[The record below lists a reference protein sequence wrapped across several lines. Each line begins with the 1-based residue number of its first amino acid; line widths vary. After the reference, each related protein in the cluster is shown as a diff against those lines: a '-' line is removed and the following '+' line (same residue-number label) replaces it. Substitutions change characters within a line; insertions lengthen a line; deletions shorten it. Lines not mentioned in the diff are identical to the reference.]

1 MYVVVGLGNPGKQY
15 ENTRHNVGFNVID
28 ILAKEY
34 GISVSKIKH
43 KALIGEGRVGS
54 EKVLLVKPQTYM
66 NLSGETLIDI
76 YNYYKVDMENIIV
89 IYDDI
94 DLDVGKIRIRKK
106 GSGGTHNGMR
116 SIIKCLGANDFPRV
130 RVGVSKP
137 KPGQDLADFVLS
149 RFRKEESDDVELG
162 LEKAAKAVDVMIRDN
177 IDLAM
182 NKYNGSGKV
191 DSYEWRFNIPFA
203 KLQRI

>member
-34 GISVSKIKH
+34 DISVTKIKH
-43 KALIGEGRVGS
+43 KALIGEGRIGS

-76 YNYYKVDMENIIV
+76 YKYYKVDLDNIIV

-94 DLDVGKIRIRKK
+94 DLDVGKLRIR
-106 GSGGTHNGMR
+106 R
-116 SIIKCLGANDFPRV
+116 IIL
-130 RVGVSKP
+130 
-137 KPGQDLADFVLS
+137 LS
-149 RFRKEESDDVELG
+149 TML
-162 LEKAAKAVDVMIRDN
+162 L
-177 IDLAM
+177 
-182 NKYNGSGKV
+182 
-191 DSYEWRFNIPFA
+191 
-203 KLQRI
+203 LQRIHHFQIIFLTFCYLLMIFYIELALLTYNMQLR

>member
-34 GISVSKIKH
+34 DISVTKIKH
-43 KALIGEGRVGS
+43 KALIGEGRIGS

-76 YNYYKVDMENIIV
+76 YKYYKVDLDNIIV

-94 DLDVGKIRIRKK
+94 DLDVGKLRIRKK
-106 GSGGTHNGMR
+106 GSAGSG
-116 SIIKCLGANDFPRV
+116 DFPRV

-137 KPGQDLADFVLS
+137 MKGQDLADFVLS
-149 RFRKEESDDVELG
+149 RFRKEEQADLEIG
-162 LEKAAKAVDVMIRDN
+162 LEKAYKAVEAMIKENVD
-177 IDLAM
+177 IAM
-182 NKYNGSGKV
+182 NKYNG
-191 DSYEWRFNIPFA
+191 
-203 KLQRI
+203 

>member
-1 MYVVVGLGNPGKQY
+1 MFVIVGLGNPGKQY
-15 ENTRHNVGFNVID
+15 EHTRHNVGFDVID

-34 GISVSKIKH
+34 GASVTKMKH
-43 KALIGEGRVGS
+43 KALIGECRVGS

-76 YNYYKVDMENIIV
+76 YQYYKVELEDIIV
-89 IYDDI
+89 VYDDI

-106 GSGGTHNGMR
+106 GSAGSHNGMK
-116 SIIKCLGANDFPRV
+116 SIIKCLGSGDFPRV

-137 KPGQDLADFVLS
+137 EAGADLANFVLS
-149 RFRKEESDDVELG
+149 RFRKEEQLDIDNG
-162 LEKAAKAVDVMIRDN
+162 LEKACKAVDSMIREN

-182 NKYNGSGKV
+182 NKYN
-191 DSYEWRFNIPFA
+191 I
-203 KLQRI
+203 

>member
-15 ENTRHNVGFNVID
+15 EKTRHNVGFDVID
-28 ILAKEY
+28 ILSKEY
-34 GISVSKIKH
+34 DINVSKIKH

-76 YNYYKVDMENIIV
+76 YNYYNIDMENIIV
-89 IYDDI
+89 VYDDI

-116 SIIKCLGANDFPRV
+116 SITKCLGSNDFPRV

-137 KPGQDLADFVLS
+137 RPGQDLADFVLS
-149 RFRKEESDDVELG
+149 RFRKEESDDIELG
-162 LEKAAKAVDVMIRDN
+162 LEKAAKAVDTMIREN

-182 NKYNGSGKV
+182 NKYNG
-191 DSYEWRFNIPFA
+191 
-203 KLQRI
+203 

>member
-34 GISVSKIKH
+34 DISVTKIKH
-43 KALIGEGRVGS
+43 KALIGEGRIGS

-76 YNYYKVDMENIIV
+76 YKYYKVDLDNIIV

-94 DLDVGKIRIRKK
+94 DLDVGKLRIRKK
-106 GSGGTHNGMR
+106 GSAGTHNGMR
-116 SIIKCLGANDFPRV
+116 SIVKCLGSGDFPRV
-130 RVGVSKP
+130 RV
-137 KPGQDLADFVLS
+137 
-149 RFRKEESDDVELG
+149 
-162 LEKAAKAVDVMIRDN
+162 
-177 IDLAM
+177 
-182 NKYNGSGKV
+182 
-191 DSYEWRFNIPFA
+191 
-203 KLQRI
+203 

>member
-15 ENTRHNVGFNVID
+15 EKTRHNVGFDVID

-34 GISVSKIKH
+34 CISVSKIKH
-43 KALIGEGRVGS
+43 KALIGEGRVKN

-116 SIIKCLGANDFPRV
+116 SIIKCLGDNNFPRV

-149 RFRKEESDDVELG
+149 RFRKEENDDIELG
-162 LEKAAKAVDVMIRDN
+162 LEKAAKSVDVMIRDN

-182 NKYNGSGKV
+182 NKYNG
-191 DSYEWRFNIPFA
+191 
-203 KLQRI
+203 

>member
-43 KALIGEGRVGS
+43 KALIGEGRIGS

-76 YNYYKVDMENIIV
+76 YNYYKVDIENIIV

-94 DLDVGKIRIRKK
+94 DLEVGKIRIRKK

-116 SIIKCLGANDFPRV
+116 SIIKCLGDNNFPRV

-137 KPGQDLADFVLS
+137 KSGQDLADFVLS
-149 RFRKEESDDVELG
+149 RFRKEENDDIELG
-162 LEKAAKAVDVMIRDN
+162 LEKAAKSVDVMIRDN

-182 NKYNGSGKV
+182 NKYNG
-191 DSYEWRFNIPFA
+191 
-203 KLQRI
+203 